1 MDPLPDGIQRGAE
14 AGIDVRPGLD
24 PIHQSLV
31 NRLKTLAKV
40 EGAYG
45 NALLVLTATI
55 DGL

>member
-24 PIHQSLV
+24 SIHQSLV
-31 NRLKTLAKV
+31 NRLKMLAKV
-40 EGAYG
+40 EVAFGG
-45 NALLVLTATI
+45 ALLVLTATI